1 MTTRREPCQPPFQS
15 SAREK
20 GATATIARLCVQ
32 HADSSWKWDNPKR
45 NDCCWFLCYSLED
58 DNVFGN
64 GNIDCHWMYNDKRFS
79 KELAKVRSLK
89 LSLFLLL
96 LIRFWL
102 LFFHDSYR
110 CRGLPCLTQPK
121 WVSKS
126 VRSRLLS
133 FKKKSRFLLP
143 LAGLSP
149 IPESGP
155 RKESMD
161 REMLKKW
168 ERLIAKLG
176 GNLVSTFVQNGL
188 IALAG

>member
-1 MTTRREPCQPPFQS
+1 MTTRREPCQPPFQL

-20 GATATIARLCVQ
+20 GATATIVRLCVQ

-45 NDCCWFLCYSLED
+45 NDSCWFLCCSLED

-133 FKKKSRFLLP
+133 FKKSHVSCCHWPACPPFPKVGQGKSLWT
-143 LAGLSP
+143 
-149 IPESGP
+149 E
-155 RKESMD
+155 KCWKNEKD
-161 REMLKKW
+161 W
-168 ERLIAKLG
+168 
-176 GNLVSTFVQNGL
+176 
-188 IALAG
+188 